1 MATSTSLGLGAWAL
15 LVLSFMSCA
24 CAFYIPG
31 YSVTRYNDNE
41 PIPLLV
47 NKIFSDH
54 TQLQYAYFD
63 LPFVCPP
70 SGKTHGGSPFG
81 SGQSI
86 SLNLGEVLRGD
97 RIMTSDFELT
107 MGKDVE
113 CQALCTREV
122 SRSNVKWA
130 RNLIKENY
138 VIEWIV
144 DNLPGATS
152 FVTVDRSRKYYA
164 SGFKLG
170 YTDISPSTGRSRYF
184 INNHFTIVIRWRSA
198 PEGGKV
204 INGFEVYPKSVS
216 AADRKEGG
224 CPKDIHADHEGL
236 GLYIAPDKSKLKE
249 KYPGSS
255 YIPEDDDDD
264 DDGSTLSI
272 PYTYSVYFREEPKI
286 DWANRWDLYFTNQE
300 EGSMTHWLAIV
311 NSLIISTVLGA
322 TVFVIW
328 SRTVQG
334 DIKGRGDGAMEDR
347 KLKGQSRRKRS
358 EKKKEGLLDNADVE
372 NDADMSSDDE
382 PLEDTSGWKLLHG
395 DVFRIPAYSGLL
407 APLVGS
413 GMQLLFMATGLLA
426 LSCLGVLNP
435 SFRGGFVSVGM
446 GLFVF
451 AGLFSGY
458 FSGRLYKTFSGTAW
472 RKNTLITALLFP
484 GLTFLLVLILNL
496 FVWTQASSTA
506 IPFGTLI
513 GLLALWLLIQVPLV
527 YLGSWVGYVRAK
539 PWEHPLKTNA
549 IARQVPSQPWYL
561 SSPAG
566 PLLTGLVPFAV
577 LFIELLFVFKNL
589 WQDKSGYYYVFGFLS
604 AVSAVLIVTVIEVT
618 VIATYSQLC
627 SENYHWWWQSFL
639 TGGSSAFWIF
649 AYCIWYYMFKLHV
662 TGFVSTLLFF
672 SYSFLACTVYFLL
685 TGTVGF
691 LAAYAFVRRVYSA
704 IKVD

>member
-1 MATSTSLGLGAWAL
+1 MVTSRVSSLGVWL
-15 LVLSFMSCA
+15 LVLSVVSCA
-24 CAFYIPG
+24 SAFYIPG
-31 YSVTRYNDNE
+31 YSVTRYNDND

-70 SGKTHGGSPFG
+70 SGKSHGGSPFG

-113 CQALCTREV
+113 CETLCTREI
-122 SRSNVKWA
+122 SRSNIKWA
-130 RNLIKENY
+130 RNLIKDNY

-170 YTDISPSTGRSRYF
+170 YRDISPSTGRSRYF

-204 INGFEVYPKSVS
+204 INGFEVYPKSVT
-216 AADRKEGG
+216 AADRKEGV
-224 CPKDIHADHEGL
+224 CPKDIHKEHEGL
-236 GLYIAPDKSKLKE
+236 GLYIAPDKSKLTE
-249 KYPGSS
+249 KYAGLS

-272 PYTYSVYFREEPKI
+272 PYTYSVYFREEPTI

-334 DIKGRGDGAMEDR
+334 DIKGRGDGAME
-347 KLKGQSRRKRS
+347 KPKGPRRRSR
-358 EKKKEGLLDNADVE
+358 EKKEGLLDNADVE

-382 PLEDTSGWKLLHG
+382 PAEDTSGWKLLHG

-413 GMQLLFMATGLLA
+413 GMQLLFMATGLLL
-426 LSCLGVLNP
+426 LSCLGILNP

-484 GLTFLLVLILNL
+484 GLTFFLILILNL

-549 IARQVPSQPWYL
+549 IPRQVPPQPWYL
-561 SSPAG
+561 SGPAG
-566 PLLTGLVPFAV
+566 PMLTGLIPFAV

-618 VIATYSQLC
+618 VIATYNQLC